1 MTGSS
6 TRRVAEVLAA
16 AALFGVVMSV
26 FKGNGAGTRSDIGNL
41 SAPWLIVPFLAAAA
55 ASNGRIVRGVVIGV
69 AASLIALAGF
79 YVTNSV
85 VLDLGPHPWLDD
97 LRLAVGG
104 GRYWF
109 RLALL
114 SGPVF
119 GALGA
124 LWRRSN
130 SRVIGVLVFA
140 LLIGEPLAEWALLHH
155 NVGLFEFSTYN
166 PAVWIGEAVI
176 GVVACLIVA
185 RGVRRQAS
193 V

>member
-1 MTGSS
+1 MTRSP
-6 TRRVAEVLAA
+6 TRRVAEALAA
-16 AALFGVVMSV
+16 AAAFGVVMSV

-41 SAPWLIVPFLAAAA
+41 SAPWLLVPFLAAAA
-55 ASNGRIVRGVVIGV
+55 AGNGRILRGVVVGT
-69 AASLIALAGF
+69 AASFVALAGF

-124 LWRRSN
+124 LWRRTD
-130 SRVIGVLVFA
+130 SRVLGVLVFA
-140 LLIGEPLAEWALLHH
+140 LLIGEPLTAWALLHRS
-155 NVGLFEFSTYN
+155 VGLFEFATYN
-166 PAVWIGEAVI
+166 PAVWIGEALV
-176 GVVACLIVA
+176 GVLACLVVA
-185 RGVRRQAS
+185 RGVRRQTSA
-193 V
+193 